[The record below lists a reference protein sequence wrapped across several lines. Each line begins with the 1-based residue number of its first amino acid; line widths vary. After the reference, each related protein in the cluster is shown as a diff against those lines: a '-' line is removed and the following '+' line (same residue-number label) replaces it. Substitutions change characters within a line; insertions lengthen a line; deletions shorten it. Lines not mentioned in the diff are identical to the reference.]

1 MAGNAIAKVRANNFV
16 KKIISSN
23 IILAL
28 GINLIFLVLVLLFCD
43 MKYEVS
49 DDFVMAGILSGAYG
63 NEPNPQIIFVN
74 VLVGYMLLPLYK
86 LFPGISWYF
95 AAQIALLFVSSTAVT
110 YLLFEK
116 LEKSKAVM
124 LSVLF
129 ILFFTND
136 VYILVQFTKTAAF
149 AVMSG
154 SVLFLWALFEK
165 QGVWKILFGGA
176 LCLAG
181 TLVRFSAIYIAGGFL
196 LFILIYELIRMFK
209 ERDKGKL
216 WYRQF
221 ITIVLSGSI
230 LIGLAYGFRWINGYT
245 YHNDEVYG
253 HFITYSGARS
263 QVVDSVYYDYSVFA
277 EEMEKIGVSE
287 NDYYIMRTWNFADN
301 DVFTLDKLQQTA
313 EIISDYHKNEKLDF
327 EELLENMAGREVAK
341 YPVFLACAV
350 LFILGIF
357 LNYGR
362 WWTMLGSAA
371 IGTGLFAYFCARG
384 RAIYRIEYSIF
395 VGVFLCGVY
404 FWKKRKAGEEDVV
417 DSDRAARC
425 CIVVTALCFLMNVI
439 LYIPDQSYK
448 KVTSESRKS
457 YIEDTFY
464 ASADYRWQKYRKVV
478 NKDKPANG
486 LLEEFA
492 DHKENFYF
500 LDFGTTIQIL
510 YYEWSPWEA
519 LPVGNYDNYMYLAG
533 VTTNF
538 PDVEERLAE
547 KDLSNPMKS
556 LVKDN
561 VYVVDNSSIEMKLN
575 YLKEHYYPEAR
586 VELYKEIDGYQIWK
600 FYEK

>member
-1 MAGNAIAKVRANNFV
+1 
-16 KKIISSN
+16 
-23 IILAL
+23 
-28 GINLIFLVLVLLFCD
+28 
-43 MKYEVS
+43 
-49 DDFVMAGILSGAYG
+49 
-63 NEPNPQIIFVN
+63 
-74 VLVGYMLLPLYK
+74 
-86 LFPGISWYF
+86 
-95 AAQIALLFVSSTAVT
+95 
-110 YLLFEK
+110 
-116 LEKSKAVM
+116 
-124 LSVLF
+124 
-129 ILFFTND
+129 
-136 VYILVQFTKTAAF
+136 
-149 AVMSG
+149 
-154 SVLFLWALFEK
+154 
-165 QGVWKILFGGA
+165 
-176 LCLAG
+176 
-181 TLVRFSAIYIAGGFL
+181 
-196 LFILIYELIRMFK
+196 
-209 ERDKGKL
+209 
-216 WYRQF
+216 
-221 ITIVLSGSI
+221 
-230 LIGLAYGFRWINGYT
+230 
-245 YHNDEVYG
+245 
-253 HFITYSGARS
+253 
-263 QVVDSVYYDYSVFA
+263 
-277 EEMEKIGVSE
+277 
-287 NDYYIMRTWNFADN
+287 
-301 DVFTLDKLQQTA
+301 
-313 EIISDYHKNEKLDF
+313 
-327 EELLENMAGREVAK
+327 
-341 YPVFLACAV
+341 
-350 LFILGIF
+350 
-357 LNYGR
+357 
-362 WWTMLGSAA
+362 MLGSAA

-586 VELYKEIDGYQIWK
+586 AELYKEIDGYQIWK